1 VPRDERGTKVANQ
14 SSEATDELE
23 QVKAERDGLKDRL
36 ARTQAE
42 FENIR
47 KRLMREQQEYRDFA
61 VTDTVK
67 SLLPALDS
75 FDRALDS
82 PTKDI
87 DEFRAGVELIR
98 RQLNDV
104 LGKLGLEPV
113 NATGE
118 PFDPRQHEAI
128 ESVARNDVP
137 ENHVA
142 EELQR
147 GYKLRDRLLRPA
159 RVVVARSKVV

>member
-1 VPRDERGTKVANQ
+1 VPHDEPGTNLESPRSAPEDESEKVRSERDELV
-14 SSEATDELE
+14 
-23 QVKAERDGLKDRL
+23 DRL
-36 ARTQAE
+36 ARTQAD
-42 FENIR
+42 FENAR
-47 KRLMREQQEYRDFA
+47 KRLVREQEQLRDFA
-61 VTDTVK
+61 IADTVK

-82 PTKDI
+82 PTQDVK
-87 DEFRAGVELIR
+87 EFRAGVELIR

-113 NATGE
+113 NATGAL
-118 PFDPRQHEAI
+118 FDPREHEAI

-147 GYKLRDRLLRPA
+147 GYRWRDRLLRPA
-159 RVVVARSKVV
+159 RVVVARSPES